1 LQRDHSARERPWGDF
16 LLFGVTAVELALLF
30 ALTPTFTYVDYIY
43 ISQHLLVLGLALT
56 RRRPVTCDYSRRSA
70 AAVVVSYAY
79 PYAQIVYLGWSRGEG
94 VSPDA
99 GLVLVTIA
107 AVLSLAS
114 LLSLGK
120 SFGILPASRGLV
132 HSGVYR
138 LVRHP
143 MYGAYVLSDV
153 GYALQEANVGSLLL
167 VFAGWV
173 SLFYRIRAEERILC
187 RDERWTPYVARVP
200 YRLFPGLW

>member
-1 LQRDHSARERPWGDF
+1 LGDF
-16 LLFGVTAVELALLF
+16 LLFGVTAVELAILVV
-30 ALTPTFTYVDYIY
+30 LTPIFTYVDYIY
-43 ISQHLLVLGLALT
+43 ISQHLIVLGLALT
-56 RRRPVTCDYSRRSA
+56 RRTPVTCDYSRRSA

-79 PYAQIVYLGWSRGEG
+79 PYAQIVYLGWNPGEA

-107 AVLSLAS
+107 ALLSLAS
-114 LLSLGK
+114 LVSLGK

-132 HSGVYR
+132 NYGVYR

-153 GYALQEANVGSLLL
+153 GYILQESNVGSLLL
-167 VFAGWV
+167 VFAGWA
-173 SLFYRIRAEERILC
+173 SLIYRIHAEERILR
-187 RDERWTPYVARVP
+187 RDDGWTPYVACVP